1 VKSYYPFSL
10 LLFLITL
17 SNSAYSET
25 YSIAFG
31 SCINQD
37 LPQPI
42 WSAIE
47 KDNID
52 GFIFLGDNVY
62 GDDTSG
68 NLIKLRS
75 AYSKQKLQFP
85 SWLSNKDI
93 FTIWDDH
100 DYGENDGGGS
110 YINKKESQDI
120 FLYFWDIPQD
130 DQRHHQEGIYYDK
143 EIVVDG
149 LKVHFIGLDTRYFRS
164 EIKGKKLSY
173 QNNIDEDAGI
183 LGMDQWNWLNKTIS
197 RDADLVIIMTSI
209 QLLATNHRFEK
220 WSLFPNDRK
229 KMLDLINN
237 LDATTIV
244 ISGDRHRAGI
254 YKYGD
259 IFEVTSSSINVPSS
273 RKSSSETDLLLMG
286 DMYTSENYG
295 FILIDGVQKK
305 VSIGLKDIK
314 GNVINKKIVL
324 IK

>member
-120 FLYFWDIPQD
+120 FLDFWDIPQN
-130 DQRHHQEGIYYDK
+130 DQRNHQEGIYYDK

>member
-130 DQRHHQEGIYYDK
+130 DQRNHQEGIYYDK

>member
-1 VKSYYPFSL
+1 MKSYYPFSL

-120 FLYFWDIPQD
+120 FLDFWDIPQN
-130 DQRHHQEGIYYDK
+130 DQRNHQEGIYYDK

>member
-1 VKSYYPFSL
+1 MKSYYPFSL

-85 SWLSNKDI
+85 SWLSKKDI

-120 FLYFWDIPQD
+120 FLDFWDIPQN
-130 DQRHHQEGIYYDK
+130 DQRNHQEGIYYDK